1 MLKIKDNV
9 KLEELEKYGIYP
21 VYKIKDSSTGETYI
35 DSYETVRNS
44 SRGIIIKKK
53 KYRISF
59 NYYGEQ
65 KIIDGFEL
73 INLDILY
80 DLIKDGLVEKVDE

>member
-9 KLEELEKYGIYP
+9 DPKELENYGIYP
-21 VYKIKDSSTGETYI
+21 VYKIKDSYTGETYI
-35 DSYETVRNS
+35 DSYETERIS
-44 SRGIIIKKK
+44 SRGIKIKKK

-59 NYYGEQ
+59 NNYGEQ

-80 DLIKDGLVEKVDE
+80 DLIKDNLVEKVEE